1 MKLHPLKVPEFWWFQ
16 VPPIHFDPKPG
27 DQWVKEF
34 PLWRCCCIKFPISPV
49 GVCLFVEEILNCLI
63 PKYLIY
69 LSSWKPDKKKIHSR
83 ELVQSKCLQNLT
95 VRKMSG
101 CGISAATKREYLNT
115 YTYMDP
121 YFWIQWTS
129 NQYRV
134 PRCTKGLVGVDPYPS
149 PSAAGHIWKVVNLV
163 QRCERCGCSVSL
175 EPSWGFRRGQATQEF
190 NGKLALNDSTSRFSV
205 EIYIVLYPVNPVTC
219 RSQSTYVSK
228 CGAKSHILNG

>member
-1 MKLHPLKVPEFWWFQ
+1 LWRKFWIAANTKVPDLSEFLETWQ
-16 VPPIHFDPKPG
+16 KM
-27 DQWVKEF
+27 
-34 PLWRCCCIKFPISPV
+34 
-49 GVCLFVEEILNCLI
+49 
-63 PKYLIY
+63 
-69 LSSWKPDKKKIHSR
+69 IHSR

-205 EIYIVLYPVNPVTC
+205 EIYIDLYPVNPVTC